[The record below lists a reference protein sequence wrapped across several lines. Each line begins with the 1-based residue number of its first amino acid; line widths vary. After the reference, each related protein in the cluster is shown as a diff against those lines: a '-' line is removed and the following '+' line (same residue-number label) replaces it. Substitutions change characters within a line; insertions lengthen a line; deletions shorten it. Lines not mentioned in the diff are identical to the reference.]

1 MASTMLWLE
10 FRRSAHV
17 SLASAIR
24 EYISDKYDQHPD
36 MFRNDLQVIDA
47 LRRDAVNSQ
56 DPHPSAIKK
65 LQAYAAQ
72 LVWVSGKFPID
83 IGVDFTW
90 YPSLGYNTGRPIAHN
105 NLQYELM
112 NVLFNLAALY
122 SQLAVAA
129 DRSTAEGVKSAASYF
144 SHGAGVLKH
153 MRTVVLPE
161 LRMQHPPDDMDEAT
175 LESLT
180 QLFLAQAQ
188 ECFWQKAVSDGYKDA
203 SIAQLAACVSDLY
216 NLAGEAA
223 MRSDAISSAWIHH
236 VSAKHHHFAAAAQ
249 FRAAADCLEKRKYGE
264 EVARLTD
271 ALACVKEGLKECKG
285 NYLNKTVVDDL
296 IKLKG
301 RLEQDLK
308 RAERDNDK
316 IYLQIVPPKPEL
328 AILKRAKM
336 AVEHVPPQVAKPH
349 DYLGDT
355 AEFGPPLFAK
365 LVPFS
370 VHVAISIYEERRDRL
385 VNSNIVAELEAMTD
399 ALHSILSSLNLP
411 GSLQAL
417 EKPLGLPATLVQHAE
432 EIRQVDA
439 LNRLERGLRDIEKL
453 CASDKMIFEEGKALL
468 AAEEEEDRK
477 LRLKY
482 GTQRWTRPESRADP
496 RHDGGAKLW
505 NQVAEI
511 EGYLASSTSSDAVV
525 RDKFAGVKDTLAI
538 LAGPDRGIMDYIPNS
553 RKTEIPEP
561 LKPAIGRL
569 RGVYNDVLRLES
581 RRRKRVESLR
591 ARARADD
598 IKEEILAET
607 ARLERAYPK
616 TPIVPAHFEDFFTR
630 RLDRLYEAELEL
642 VEKEKADQ
650 EKVVEDLQRAN
661 REFEAQKKSLG
672 KQGSHEKERERA
684 LQKLDAAYYKY
695 KDIVNNLEGARKF
708 YNDLSRIVEGFRIQ
722 CRNWVNARR
731 KEAQELEEEL
741 SLPSL
746 ASLSLNP
753 TNPPPQP
760 APSSYQTAPRPTQ
773 PRYAQPPLQQ
783 QPQQQAQLPV
793 QTPIQQP
800 RPIPVAQSVGNIQTA
815 WSPEMGIRFA
825 GGAGAGSGVESGRQG
840 GEPPPPQGR
849 GTWEPGL
856 NPPVTPAIP
865 WHLYGF
871 EDTARTGQKYSPAQT
886 TPKAPPSTLPSP
898 LTKRSRRKK
907 AKADEQEPEAKQ
919 ETKFTPPPTPPFY
932 PAHVD
937 PYAFVLRPNS
947 KPDASSA
954 GNNGSLPARDPPLGA
969 ILQKGTV
976 LCLSCF
982 NAALA
987 SWTRVRDG
995 VLRALTLLGG
1005 DEAVMR
1011 LCELKQVV
1019 EEAER
1024 EVRKIVIASDDGTSK
1039 EELHFTDYPADII
1052 GLVLLRVLCEEERT
1066 RAAWFAELET
1076 VFGQL
1081 CQELGVPPTV
1091 FDELGRVCED
1101 GLEECRASETPHPR
1115 FSIGSQE
1122 DAASVF
1128 QTDGVREECPSQA
1141 TDQGNHFSR
1150 GEK

>member
-17 SLASAIR
+17 SLGSAIR
-24 EYISDKYDQHPD
+24 QYISDKYDQHPD
-36 MFRNDLQVIDA
+36 MFRNDLEVIDA

-144 SHGAGVLKH
+144 TQAAGVLKH
-153 MRTVVLPE
+153 MKTIVLPE
-161 LRMQHPPDDMDEAT
+161 LRMPNPPDDMDDAT
-175 LESLT
+175 LSSLN

-188 ECFWQKAVSDGYKDA
+188 ECYWQKAVSDGYKDA
-203 SIAQLAACVSDLY
+203 SVAQLAACVSDLY

-271 ALACVKEGLKECKG
+271 ALACVKEGLKETRG
-285 NYLNKTVVDDL
+285 NYLNKAVVDDL
-296 IKLKG
+296 MKLKA

-316 IYLQIVPPKPEL
+316 IYLQIVPSKPEL
-328 AILKRAKM
+328 AILKRAKL
-336 AVEHVPPQVAKPH
+336 AIDRIPPQIANPH
-349 DYLGDT
+349 DYLGEN
-355 AEFGPPLFAK
+355 AEFGPPLFSK

-385 VNSNIVAELEAMTD
+385 VNANIVAELESMTD
-399 ALHSILSSLNLP
+399 SLHSILSSLNLP

-417 EKPLGLPATLVQHAE
+417 EKPLGLPSTLVQHAE

-439 LNRLERGLRDIEKL
+439 LHRLERGLRDIEKL

-477 LRLKY
+477 LRLKH

-511 EGYLASSTSSDAVV
+511 EGYLASSTSSDAIV
-525 RDKFAGVKDTLAI
+525 REKFVAVKDTLAI

-591 ARARADD
+591 VRARADD

-616 TPIVPAHFEDFFTR
+616 TAIVPAHFDDFFTK
-630 RLDRLYEAELEL
+630 RLDRLYEAELEM

-650 EKVVEDLQRAN
+650 EKIIADLERAN
-661 REFEAQKKSLG
+661 REFESQKRSLG

-695 KDIVNNLEGARKF
+695 KDIVNNLEGARTF

-722 CRNWVNARR
+722 CRNWVSARR

-746 ASLSLNP
+746 ASLTLNP
-753 TNPPPQP
+753 TNASSHQ
-760 APSSYQTAPRPTQ
+760 APSSYQPAPNQTPS
-773 PRYAQPPLQQ
+773 RYAQPHQHQQ
-783 QPQQQAQLPV
+783 QPPPPLPQQQNPPV
-793 QTPIQQP
+793 QTQIQQP
-800 RPIPVAQSVGNIQTA
+800 RPIQVAQSVGNMQTA
-815 WSPEMGIRFA
+815 WSPDMGIRFA
-825 GGAGAGSGVESGRQG
+825 GAGGTPGGRQG
-840 GEPPPPQGR
+840 GEPPQTQNS
-849 GTWEPGL
+849 GTWQPGMG
-856 NPPVTPAIP
+856 I
-865 WHLYGF
+865 
-871 EDTARTGQKYSPAQT
+871 R
-886 TPKAPPSTLPSP
+886 
-898 LTKRSRRKK
+898 
-907 AKADEQEPEAKQ
+907 
-919 ETKFTPPPTPPFY
+919 
-932 PAHVD
+932 
-937 PYAFVLRPNS
+937 
-947 KPDASSA
+947 
-954 GNNGSLPARDPPLGA
+954 
-969 ILQKGTV
+969 
-976 LCLSCF
+976 
-982 NAALA
+982 
-987 SWTRVRDG
+987 
-995 VLRALTLLGG
+995 
-1005 DEAVMR
+1005 
-1011 LCELKQVV
+1011 
-1019 EEAER
+1019 
-1024 EVRKIVIASDDGTSK
+1024 
-1039 EELHFTDYPADII
+1039 
-1052 GLVLLRVLCEEERT
+1052 
-1066 RAAWFAELET
+1066 
-1076 VFGQL
+1076 FG
-1081 CQELGVPPTV
+1081 
-1091 FDELGRVCED
+1091 
-1101 GLEECRASETPHPR
+1101 
-1115 FSIGSQE
+1115 
-1122 DAASVF
+1122 
-1128 QTDGVREECPSQA
+1128 
-1141 TDQGNHFSR
+1141 
-1150 GEK
+1150 